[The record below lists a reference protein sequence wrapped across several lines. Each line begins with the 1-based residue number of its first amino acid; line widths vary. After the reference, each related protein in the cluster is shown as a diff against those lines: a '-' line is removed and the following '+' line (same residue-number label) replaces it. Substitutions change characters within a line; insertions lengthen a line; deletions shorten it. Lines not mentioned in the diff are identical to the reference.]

1 MCHLH
6 YYLIFNDCLTL
17 KTQNLIFFCISSP
30 DHIDCYV
37 HSVTD
42 IKKGPQ
48 KNYFGCTLQTK
59 DQGVISALCFS
70 PEKKSQF
77 DDIKLKRSPVK
88 IKNFRVSDKYGIK
101 VLVDDTVKIEDVVE
115 PGEFMPIANGDQEPV
130 PIATLSKI
138 TLGQVVTIKAK
149 VADISGVKIQIMD
162 DKSKVNRQQT
172 IIHDSSGSIKL
183 TLWGKYTDTLEIGH
197 TYLIKKVRV
206 RKDKFGEIYVNSIK
220 SGETSFND
228 TDDFATAL
236 APITT
241 TLVSPSVTEC
251 QMKLLGIHTINKHL
265 VCCSCHKKANPIKNG
280 KYAKCE
286 GKMCA
291 LKQKV
296 STCGTSWYMKLYL
309 QLKEDPTKKLA
320 LAAYDHIVRKLET
333 LCPIPFDISD
343 EEDITEAL
351 LDLGH
356 LNVTFDSF
364 ENKIME
370 IDYQPEFDI

>member
-1 MCHLH
+1 
-6 YYLIFNDCLTL
+6 
-17 KTQNLIFFCISSP
+17 
-30 DHIDCYV
+30 
-37 HSVTD
+37 
-42 IKKGPQ
+42 
-48 KNYFGCTLQTK
+48 
-59 DQGVISALCFS
+59 
-70 PEKKSQF
+70 
-77 DDIKLKRSPVK
+77 
-88 IKNFRVSDKYGIK
+88 
-101 VLVDDTVKIEDVVE
+101 
-115 PGEFMPIANGDQEPV
+115 MPIANGDQEPV